1 MKPKALILTGVGINS
16 NRELAEAFQL
26 AGATAEQLH
35 ISALETRPEL
45 LLDYQCLAFPG
56 GFSFGDH
63 IASGKILGNLVKAKA
78 GHLLGELKA
87 RGIPMIG
94 ICNGFQI
101 LVKMGW
107 LPQLEG
113 EPLQQ
118 ASLIHND
125 SARYENRW
133 VKLGVCETAQAKSPW
148 LKGLKTLDCPVRHG
162 EGKMVLGCDADLAKL
177 EKSGQVALRYLKD
190 QTPTMDYPENPNGSW
205 NSIAG
210 LIDPTG
216 LIFGLMP
223 HPEVAIHG
231 IQNPHWTR
239 TGAEGETS
247 CLQLFKNIVSYIQST

>member
-26 AGATAEQLH
+26 AGAQAEQLH
-35 ISALETRPEL
+35 ISVLEARPEI

-78 GHLLGELKA
+78 GHLFAELKA
-87 RGIPMIG
+87 RGVPMIG

-107 LPQLEG
+107 LPQLDG
-113 EPLQQ
+113 EAVQQ

-133 VKLGVCETAQAKSPW
+133 VKLGVCESAKARSPW
-148 LKGLKTLDCPVRHG
+148 LKGLDFLDCPVRHG
-162 EGKMVLGCDADLAKL
+162 EGKMVLGSEADLAKL

-190 QTPTMDYPENPNGSW
+190 QAPSQDYPENPNGSW
-205 NSIAG
+205 NAIAG

-223 HPEVAIHG
+223 HPEVAIHAL
-231 IQNPHWTR
+231 QNPHWTR
-239 TGAEGETS
+239 TGAEGETP
-247 CLQLFKNIVSYIQST
+247 CLQLFKNIVNYIKST